1 MDRAGSKSRTLAF
14 ELSAQRHTRVPISMR
29 SRIGLNGLEQPHGH
43 VLSVSPLEPRHSP
56 QRPLQRLLSGQNH
69 FSASQKVRKR
79 AAPALARLPGKALNA
94 AAA

>member
-1 MDRAGSKSRTLAF
+1 MDAFCLCLPLA
-14 ELSAQRHTRVPISMR
+14 S
-29 SRIGLNGLEQPHGH
+29 
-43 VLSVSPLEPRHSP
+43 RHSP